1 MIKNEF
7 ETLAGYEVSAEMYY
21 NVIEPMYNACPLSKQ
36 DFVQLINKKEVALT
50 PLNKIYKNMC
60 FLANTIK
67 VNCTHFTD
75 YETQEKLDQL
85 ADEYTK
91 RLQAYGYYIETAEY
105 QHSTCYYPIKVIIY
119 DKKYQNV
126 RVLDLA
132 TNN

>member
-1 MIKNEF
+1 MMKNEF
-7 ETLAGYEVSAEMYY
+7 EKLAGYEVTDEMYY

-36 DFVQLINKKEVALT
+36 DFIKLLNKKEIALT

-67 VNCTHFTD
+67 ANCAHFTD
-75 YETQEKLDQL
+75 YETKEALEKL

-91 RLQAYGYYIETAEY
+91 RLHAYNYYIDEAEFN
-105 QHSTCYYPIKVIIY
+105 HSTCYYPIKVVIY
-119 DKKYQNV
+119 DKNYHNV

-132 TNN
+132 TN